1 MHVKKLGYS
10 LLAETNVSI
19 ENYVLLIK
27 YKRILGGKYVEFIN
41 YHVVNL
47 FEGIKVYNYHT
58 KPMI

>member
-19 ENYVLLIK
+19 ENYVLL
-27 YKRILGGKYVEFIN
+27 YKRILGGTYVEFIN
-41 YHVVNL
+41 YHVVDL

-58 KPMI
+58 KSMI